1 MIKKNGDKNYFFEG
15 KIVWIIKI
23 IWNKD
28 KNLLIKEDNSKSF
41 DFKKKSKTIKLK
53 LFFIRWFDSS

>member
-41 DFKKKSKTIKLK
+41 DFKRKIEK
-53 LFFIRWFDSS
+53 